1 MINKVILVG
10 RLGRDPEM
18 RFTGG
23 GKAVT
28 TFSLATDGWGK
39 DAPPDWH
46 RVVCWERLA
55 ETTNQYLEKGRLV
68 YVEGRITHR
77 TYTDRDG
84 NDRQSTEI
92 VASLVKF
99 LGGGGGGTRPPGR
112 AAAPPSPDDEPPDDL
127 PF

>member
-18 RFTGG
+18 RFTGT
-23 GKAVT
+23 GKPVT
-28 TFSLATDGWGK
+28 TFSVATDGWGK

-68 YVEGRITHR
+68 YVEGRITTR
-77 TYTDRDG
+77 KYTDRDG

-92 VASLVKF
+92 VASHVKF
-99 LGGGGGGTRPPGR
+99 LGGGGGGER
-112 AAAPPSPDDEPPDDL
+112 APERAPNPPDDEPPDNI